1 MFDTANLTNTTQ
13 ATTIII
19 TNRWYHLK
27 RNQWDQLMKQM
38 IASSRKTKPVI
49 TRKFGLA
56 VLSTLAIISQSA
68 FAQDALLRSG
78 DIVELRLGGV
88 PPEEVQQVSGQ
99 YTIDGDGYVN
109 LPHIG
114 KIRADQATQSELQR
128 SIESAYRSQQIYTN
142 PSVTLTIPNT
152 ARFVNT
158 GGEVKAPQ
166 RVPFTADLTL
176 LGAISASGG
185 FSEFADQKKVRLLRD
200 GKVTI
205 VNVRDVRKDPEKDIR
220 LKPGDRIEVPQS
232 FW

>member
-1 MFDTANLTNTTQ
+1 MNIKLFIGAIAFVLLS
-13 ATTIII
+13 AT
-19 TNRWYHLK
+19 L
-27 RNQWDQLMKQM
+27 
-38 IASSRKTKPVI
+38 P
-49 TRKFGLA
+49 
-56 VLSTLAIISQSA
+56 
-68 FAQDALLRSG
+68 AQDAVLRAG
-78 DIVELRLGGV
+78 DSLEIRIGGV
-88 PPEEVQQVSGQ
+88 PAEEVQQVSGT

-114 KIRADQATQSELQR
+114 KVRAAEATQSELQR
-128 SIESAYRSQQIYTN
+128 SIESAYISRQIYTN
-142 PSVTLTIPNT
+142 PSITLTIPNM

-185 FSEFADQKKVRLLRD
+185 FTDFADQGKVRLLRD

-205 VNVRDVRKDPEKDIR
+205 VNVKEVRKDPEKDIR

>member
-1 MFDTANLTNTTQ
+1 MNIKLFIGAIAFVLLP
-13 ATTIII
+13 AT
-19 TNRWYHLK
+19 L
-27 RNQWDQLMKQM
+27 
-38 IASSRKTKPVI
+38 P
-49 TRKFGLA
+49 
-56 VLSTLAIISQSA
+56 
-68 FAQDALLRSG
+68 AQDAVLRSG
-78 DIVELRLGGV
+78 DSLEIRIGGV
-88 PPEEVQQVSGQ
+88 PAEEVQQVSGT

-114 KIRADQATQSELQR
+114 KVRASEATQSELQR
-128 SIESAYRSQQIYTN
+128 AIESAYISRQIYTN
-142 PSVTLTIPNT
+142 PSITLTIPNM

-185 FSEFADQKKVRLLRD
+185 FTDFADQGKVRLLRD

-205 VNVRDVRKDPEKDIR
+205 VNVKEVRKDPEKDIR

>member
-1 MFDTANLTNTTQ
+1 MCSLFKLLNHQSQKIKIVNTK
-13 ATTIII
+13 AFFKP
-19 TNRWYHLK
+19 L
-27 RNQWDQLMKQM
+27 L
-38 IASSRKTKPVI
+38 ASLVFLP
-49 TRKFGLA
+49 FLA
-56 VLSTLAIISQSA
+56 V
-68 FAQDALLRSG
+68 AQDALLRSG
-78 DIVELRLGGV
+78 DTIELRIGGV
-88 PPEEVQQVSGQ
+88 PPEEVQQVSGP
-99 YTIDGDGYVN
+99 YAIDGDGFVN

-114 KIRADQATQSELQR
+114 KVRADQTTQSELQR
-128 SIESAYRSQQIYTN
+128 AIENSYRSQQIYTN
-142 PSVTLTIPNT
+142 PSITLTIPNT

-185 FSEFADQKKVRLLRD
+185 FTEFADQKKVRLLRD

-205 VNVRDVRKDPEKDIR
+205 VNVKEVRKDPEKDVR

>member
-1 MFDTANLTNTTQ
+1 MNTKSFF
-13 ATTIII
+13 I
-19 TNRWYHLK
+19 
-27 RNQWDQLMKQM
+27 
-38 IASSRKTKPVI
+38 
-49 TRKFGLA
+49 A
-56 VLSTLAIISQSA
+56 VLSIILIGKTAI
-68 FAQDALLRSG
+68 AQDALLRSG
-78 DIVELRLGGV
+78 DILELRIGGV
-88 PPEEVQQVSGQ
+88 PTEEVQQVSGP

-114 KIRADQATQSELQR
+114 KIRADQASQSELQR
-128 SIESAYRSQQIYTN
+128 SIEAAYRSQQIYTN
-142 PSVTLTIPNT
+142 PSITLTIPNT

-185 FSEFADQKKVRLLRD
+185 FTEFADQKKVRLLRD

-205 VNVRDVRKDPEKDIR
+205 VNVKDVRKNPDKDIR

>member
-1 MFDTANLTNTTQ
+1 VNIKLFIGA
-13 ATTIII
+13 
-19 TNRWYHLK
+19 
-27 RNQWDQLMKQM
+27 
-38 IASSRKTKPVI
+38 IA
-49 TRKFGLA
+49 F
-56 VLSTLAIISQSA
+56 VLLSVTLP
-68 FAQDALLRSG
+68 AQDAVLRAG
-78 DIVELRLGGV
+78 DSLEIRIGGV
-88 PPEEVQQVSGQ
+88 PAEEVQQVSGT

-114 KIRADQATQSELQR
+114 KVRAAEATQSELQR
-128 SIESAYRSQQIYTN
+128 SIESAYISRQIYTN
-142 PSVTLTIPNT
+142 PSITLTIPNM

-185 FSEFADQKKVRLLRD
+185 FTDFADQGKVRLLRD

-205 VNVRDVRKDPEKDIR
+205 VNVKEVRKDPEKDIR

>member
-1 MFDTANLTNTTQ
+1 
-13 ATTIII
+13 
-19 TNRWYHLK
+19 
-27 RNQWDQLMKQM
+27 M
-38 IASSRKTKPVI
+38 IAASRKTKPVI

-176 LGAISASGG
+176 LGAIRASGG

>member
-1 MFDTANLTNTTQ
+1 MVNTKFFSISLLACLFFSTH
-13 ATTIII
+13 II
-19 TNRWYHLK
+19 L
-27 RNQWDQLMKQM
+27 
-38 IASSRKTKPVI
+38 
-49 TRKFGLA
+49 
-56 VLSTLAIISQSA
+56 
-68 FAQDALLRSG
+68 AQDALLRSG
-78 DIVELRLGGV
+78 DIIELRIGGV
-88 PPEEVQQVSGQ
+88 PPEEVQQVSGP
-99 YTIDGDGYVN
+99 YAIDGDGFVN

-114 KIRADQATQSELQR
+114 KIRADQNTQSELQR
-128 SIESAYRSQQIYTN
+128 SIENAYRSQQIYTN
-142 PSVTLTIPNT
+142 PSITLTIPNT

-185 FSEFADQKKVRLLRD
+185 FTEFADQKKVRLLRD

-205 VNVRDVRKDPEKDIR
+205 VNVKEVRKDPEKDVR

>member
-1 MFDTANLTNTTQ
+1 MNIKLFIGAISFVL
-13 ATTIII
+13 
-19 TNRWYHLK
+19 L
-27 RNQWDQLMKQM
+27 
-38 IASSRKTKPVI
+38 SSS
-49 TRKFGLA
+49 L
-56 VLSTLAIISQSA
+56 L
-68 FAQDALLRSG
+68 AQDAVLRSG
-78 DIVELRLGGV
+78 DSLELRIGGV
-88 PPEEVQQVSGQ
+88 PSEEVQQVSGA
-99 YTIDGDGYVN
+99 YTIDGDGFVN

-114 KIRADQATQSELQR
+114 KVRASDATQSELQR
-128 SIESAYRSQQIYTN
+128 SIESAYITRQIYTN
-142 PSVTLTIPNT
+142 PSITLTIPNM

-185 FSEFADQKKVRLLRD
+185 FTEFADQGKVRLLRD

-205 VNVRDVRKDPEKDIR
+205 VNVKDVRKDPEKDIR

>member
-1 MFDTANLTNTTQ
+1 LKPPNQKIKTVNTK
-13 ATTIII
+13 I
-19 TNRWYHLK
+19 
-27 RNQWDQLMKQM
+27 
-38 IASSRKTKPVI
+38 S
-49 TRKFGLA
+49 F
-56 VLSTLAIISQSA
+56 LAIFTA
-68 FAQDALLRSG
+68 FIVIPQIVVAQDALLRSG
-78 DIVELRLGGV
+78 DILELRLGGV
-88 PPEEVQQVSGQ
+88 PPDEVQQVSGP

-114 KIRADQATQSELQR
+114 KIRADQATQSELQQ

-142 PSVTLTIPNT
+142 PSITLTIPNT

-185 FSEFADQKKVRLLRD
+185 FTEFADQKKVRLLRE

-205 VNVRDVRKDPEKDIR
+205 VNVKDVRKDPEKDIR

>member
-1 MFDTANLTNTTQ
+1 MNTK
-13 ATTIII
+13 
-19 TNRWYHLK
+19 LF
-27 RNQWDQLMKQM
+27 L
-38 IASSRKTKPVI
+38 V
-49 TRKFGLA
+49 
-56 VLSTLAIISQSA
+56 AIVFILCA
-68 FAQDALLRSG
+68 PILNAQDAVLRPG
-78 DIVELRLGGV
+78 DSLELRIGGV
-88 PPEEVQQVSGQ
+88 PPEEVQQVSGT

-114 KIRADQATQSELQR
+114 KVRAAQATQAELQR
-128 SIESAYRSQQIYTN
+128 SIESGYMPRQIYTT
-142 PSVTLTIPNT
+142 PSSTLSIPNM

-185 FSEFADQKKVRLLRD
+185 FTDFADQGKVRLLRD
-200 GKVTI
+200 GNVTV
-205 VNVRDVRKDPEKDIR
+205 VNVKQVRKDPEKDIR

>member
-1 MFDTANLTNTTQ
+1 MAFILVSYNL
-13 ATTIII
+13 
-19 TNRWYHLK
+19 
-27 RNQWDQLMKQM
+27 M
-38 IASSRKTKPVI
+38 
-49 TRKFGLA
+49 
-56 VLSTLAIISQSA
+56 
-68 FAQDALLRSG
+68 AQDAVLRPG
-78 DIVELRLGGV
+78 DSLELRIGGV
-88 PPEEVQQVSGQ
+88 PPEEVQQVSGA

-109 LPHIG
+109 LPNIG
-114 KIRADQATQSELQR
+114 KVRASDATQSELQR
-128 SIESAYRSQQIYTN
+128 SIESSYISRQIYTN
-142 PSVTLTIPNT
+142 PSITLTIPNM

-185 FSEFADQKKVRLLRD
+185 FTDFADQGKVRLLRD

-205 VNVRDVRKDPEKDIR
+205 VNVKDVRKDPEKDIR

>member
-1 MFDTANLTNTTQ
+1 VNIKLFIGAIAFVLLS
-13 ATTIII
+13 AT
-19 TNRWYHLK
+19 L
-27 RNQWDQLMKQM
+27 
-38 IASSRKTKPVI
+38 P
-49 TRKFGLA
+49 
-56 VLSTLAIISQSA
+56 
-68 FAQDALLRSG
+68 AQDAVLRAG
-78 DIVELRLGGV
+78 DSLEIRIGGV
-88 PPEEVQQVSGQ
+88 PAEEVQQVSGT

-114 KIRADQATQSELQR
+114 KVRAAEATQSELQR
-128 SIESAYRSQQIYTN
+128 SIESAYISRQIYTN
-142 PSVTLTIPNT
+142 PSITLTIPNM

-185 FSEFADQKKVRLLRD
+185 FTDFADQGKVRLLRD

-205 VNVRDVRKDPEKDIR
+205 VNVKEVRKDPEKDIR

>member
-1 MFDTANLTNTTQ
+1 VNIKFLFQ
-13 ATTIII
+13 LFLSVVVLVPQF
-19 TNRWYHLK
+19 LK
-27 RNQWDQLMKQM
+27 
-38 IASSRKTKPVI
+38 
-49 TRKFGLA
+49 
-56 VLSTLAIISQSA
+56 
-68 FAQDALLRSG
+68 AQDALLRSG
-78 DIVELRLGGV
+78 DTVELRIGGV
-88 PPEEVQQVSGQ
+88 PPEEVQQVSGP
-99 YTIDGDGYVN
+99 YSIDGDGFVN

-128 SIESAYRSQQIYTN
+128 SIENAYRSQQIYTN
-142 PSVTLTIPNT
+142 PSITLTIPNT

-185 FSEFADQKKVRLLRD
+185 FTEFADQKKVRLLRD

-205 VNVRDVRKDPEKDIR
+205 VNVKDVRKDPEKDIR

>member
-1 MFDTANLTNTTQ
+1 MNIKLVLIAILLPLCISNLHSQ
-13 ATTIII
+13 
-19 TNRWYHLK
+19 
-27 RNQWDQLMKQM
+27 D
-38 IASSRKTKPVI
+38 
-49 TRKFGLA
+49 A
-56 VLSTLAIISQSA
+56 VL
-68 FAQDALLRSG
+68 RPG
-78 DIVELRLGGV
+78 DSLELRIGGV
-88 PPEEVQQVSGQ
+88 PPEEVQQVSGT

-114 KIRADQATQSELQR
+114 KVRAAQATQSELQR
-128 SIESAYRSQQIYTN
+128 SIESGYMSRQIYTN
-142 PSVTLTIPNT
+142 PSITLSIPNM

-185 FSEFADQKKVRLLRD
+185 FTDFADQGKVRLLRD
-200 GKVTI
+200 GNVTV
-205 VNVRDVRKDPEKDIR
+205 VNVKQVRKDPEKDIR

>member
-1 MFDTANLTNTTQ
+1 MGIRDRINPTNIIQVIIVIIANRRGGIIGQPRFLISRLLTL
-13 ATTIII
+13 
-19 TNRWYHLK
+19 LK
-27 RNQWDQLMKQM
+27 TL
-38 IASSRKTKPVI
+38 IKPVNI
-49 TRKFGLA
+49 KFFIG
-56 VLSTLAIISQSA
+56 AIPFIFVSFSLM
-68 FAQDALLRSG
+68 AQDAVLRPG
-78 DIVELRLGGV
+78 DSLELRIGGV
-88 PPEEVQQVSGQ
+88 PPEEVQQVSGA

-114 KIRADQATQSELQR
+114 KVRASDATQSELQR
-128 SIESAYRSQQIYTN
+128 SIESAYISRQIYTN
-142 PSVTLTIPNT
+142 PSITLTIPNM

-185 FSEFADQKKVRLLRD
+185 FTDFADQGKVRLLRD

-205 VNVRDVRKDPEKDIR
+205 VNVKEVRKDPEKDIR
-220 LKPGDRIEVPQS
+220 LKPGDRIEVPPR

>member
-1 MFDTANLTNTTQ
+1 MNIKLFIGAIAFVLLS
-13 ATTIII
+13 AT
-19 TNRWYHLK
+19 L
-27 RNQWDQLMKQM
+27 
-38 IASSRKTKPVI
+38 P
-49 TRKFGLA
+49 
-56 VLSTLAIISQSA
+56 
-68 FAQDALLRSG
+68 AQDAVLRAG
-78 DIVELRLGGV
+78 DSLEIRIGGV
-88 PPEEVQQVSGQ
+88 PAEEVQQVSGT
-99 YTIDGDGYVN
+99 YTIDGDGNVN

-114 KIRADQATQSELQR
+114 KVRAAEATQSELQR
-128 SIESAYRSQQIYTN
+128 SIESAYISRQIYTN
-142 PSVTLTIPNT
+142 PSITLTIPNM

-185 FSEFADQKKVRLLRD
+185 FTDFADQGKVRLLRD

-205 VNVRDVRKDPEKDIR
+205 VNVKEVRKDPEKDIR

>member
-1 MFDTANLTNTTQ
+1 MNT
-13 ATTIII
+13 
-19 TNRWYHLK
+19 
-27 RNQWDQLMKQM
+27 
-38 IASSRKTKPVI
+38 
-49 TRKFGLA
+49 KFFLFA
-56 VLSTLAIISQSA
+56 LVLVFSLSLLP
-68 FAQDALLRSG
+68 AQDAVLRSG
-78 DIVELRLGGV
+78 DSLDLRIGGV
-88 PPEEVQQVSGQ
+88 PPEEVQQVSGT

-114 KIRADQATQSELQR
+114 KVRAAQATQSELQR
-128 SIESAYRSQQIYTN
+128 SIEGAYVTRQIYTN
-142 PSVTLTIPNT
+142 PSITLSIPNM

-185 FSEFADQKKVRLLRD
+185 FTDFADQGKVRLLRE
-200 GKVTI
+200 GNVTI
-205 VNVRDVRKDPEKDIR
+205 VNVKQVRKDPEKDIR

>member
-1 MFDTANLTNTTQ
+1 VNIKILLKLLLALLVFTP
-13 ATTIII
+13 
-19 TNRWYHLK
+19 HL
-27 RNQWDQLMKQM
+27 
-38 IASSRKTKPVI
+38 
-49 TRKFGLA
+49 
-56 VLSTLAIISQSA
+56 VL
-68 FAQDALLRSG
+68 AQDALLRSG
-78 DIVELRLGGV
+78 DTIELRIGGV
-88 PPEEVQQVSGQ
+88 PPEEVQQVTGT
-99 YTIDGDGYVN
+99 YAIDGYGYVN

-114 KIRADQATQSELQR
+114 KIRADQTTQSDLQR
-128 SIESAYRSQQIYTN
+128 AIENAYRSQQIYTN
-142 PSVTLTIPNT
+142 PSITLTIPNT

-185 FSEFADQKKVRLLRD
+185 FTEFADQKKVRLLRD

-205 VNVRDVRKDPEKDIR
+205 VNVKDVRKDPEKDIR

>member
-1 MFDTANLTNTTQ
+1 MNT
-13 ATTIII
+13 
-19 TNRWYHLK
+19 
-27 RNQWDQLMKQM
+27 
-38 IASSRKTKPVI
+38 
-49 TRKFGLA
+49 KFFLSA
-56 VLSTLAIISQSA
+56 LVLVFSLSLLP
-68 FAQDALLRSG
+68 AQDAVLRSG
-78 DIVELRLGGV
+78 DSLDLRIGGV
-88 PPEEVQQVSGQ
+88 PPEEVQQVSGT

-114 KIRADQATQSELQR
+114 KVRAAQATQSELQR
-128 SIESAYRSQQIYTN
+128 SIEGAYVTRQIYTN
-142 PSVTLTIPNT
+142 PSITLSIPNM

-185 FSEFADQKKVRLLRD
+185 FTDFADQGKVRLLRE
-200 GKVTI
+200 GNVTI
-205 VNVRDVRKDPEKDIR
+205 VNVKQVRKDPEKDIR

>member
-1 MFDTANLTNTTQ
+1 VNTKFFVFATAL
-13 ATTIII
+13 
-19 TNRWYHLK
+19 LFS
-27 RNQWDQLMKQM
+27 L
-38 IASSRKTKPVI
+38 P
-49 TRKFGLA
+49 L
-56 VLSTLAIISQSA
+56 LL
-68 FAQDALLRSG
+68 AQDALLRSG
-78 DIVELRLGGV
+78 DSLDLRIGGV
-88 PPEEVQQVSGQ
+88 PPEEVQQVSGT

-114 KIRADQATQSELQR
+114 KVRAAQTTQSELQR
-128 SIESAYRSQQIYTN
+128 AIESGYVTRQIYTN
-142 PSVTLTIPNT
+142 PSITLSIPNM

-185 FSEFADQKKVRLLRD
+185 FTDFADQGKVRLLRD
-200 GKVTI
+200 GNVTI
-205 VNVRDVRKDPEKDIR
+205 VNVKQVRKEPQKDIR

>member
-1 MFDTANLTNTTQ
+1 MNPKN
-13 ATTIII
+13 
-19 TNRWYHLK
+19 
-27 RNQWDQLMKQM
+27 QM
-38 IASSRKTKPVI
+38 IKPV
-49 TRKFGLA
+49 TTKKKFLA
-56 VLSTLAIISQSA
+56 VFLVFVLLPQ
-68 FAQDALLRSG
+68 FVNAQDALLRSG
-78 DIVELRLGGV
+78 DIIELRIGGV
-88 PPEEVQQVSGQ
+88 PPEEVQQVSGP

-114 KIRADQATQSELQR
+114 KVRADQTTQSDLQR
-128 SIESAYRSQQIYTN
+128 SIESAYKSQQIYTN
-142 PSVTLTIPNT
+142 PSITLTIPNT

-185 FSEFADQKKVRLLRD
+185 FTDFADQKKVRLLRD

>member
-1 MFDTANLTNTTQ
+1 VNTK
-13 ATTIII
+13 I
-19 TNRWYHLK
+19 
-27 RNQWDQLMKQM
+27 
-38 IASSRKTKPVI
+38 S
-49 TRKFGLA
+49 F
-56 VLSTLAIISQSA
+56 LAIFTA
-68 FAQDALLRSG
+68 FIVIPQIVVAQDALLRSG
-78 DIVELRLGGV
+78 DILELRLGGV
-88 PPEEVQQVSGQ
+88 PPDEVQQVSGP

-114 KIRADQATQSELQR
+114 KIRADQATQSELQQ

-142 PSVTLTIPNT
+142 PSITLTIPNT

-185 FSEFADQKKVRLLRD
+185 FTEFADQKKVRLLRE

-205 VNVRDVRKDPEKDIR
+205 VNVKDVRKDPEKDIR

>member
-1 MFDTANLTNTTQ
+1 
-13 ATTIII
+13 
-19 TNRWYHLK
+19 
-27 RNQWDQLMKQM
+27 M
-38 IASSRKTKPVI
+38 IKPV
-49 TRKFGLA
+49 TTKKKFLA
-56 VLSTLAIISQSA
+56 VFLVFVVLPQ
-68 FAQDALLRSG
+68 FVNAQDALLRSG
-78 DIVELRLGGV
+78 DIIELRIGGV
-88 PPEEVQQVSGQ
+88 PPEEVQQVSGP

-114 KIRADQATQSELQR
+114 KVRADQTTQSDLQR
-128 SIESAYRSQQIYTN
+128 SIESAYKSQQIYTN
-142 PSVTLTIPNT
+142 PSITLTIPNT

-185 FSEFADQKKVRLLRD
+185 FTDFADQKKVRLLRD